1 MWFRAALLTLV
12 FAAAASSA
20 NAQQQQAQRAQAVY
34 TANCAVC
41 HSPSAGAPVG
51 DLTRRASPTF
61 EAFEHAVRAG
71 ESPSGE
77 MPAFDESMVSDA
89 DLRALHAYINS
100 VRARR

>member
-1 MWFRAALLTLV
+1 MKFRVALLTFA

-20 NAQQQQAQRAQAVY
+20 GAQHQQVQRAQAAY
-34 TANCAVC
+34 AANCAVC
-41 HSPSAGAPVG
+41 HSPSASAPVG
-51 DLTRRASPTF
+51 DLTRRAPPTF

-77 MPAFDESMVSDA
+77 MPAFDESMLSDA

-100 VRARR
+100 VRAQR

>member
-1 MWFRAALLTLV
+1 MLLRAALLTLG
-12 FAAAASSA
+12 FAAAASGA
-20 NAQQQQAQRAQAVY
+20 GAQQQQVQRAQAVY

-41 HSPSAGAPVG
+41 HSPSADAPVG
-51 DLTRRASPTF
+51 DLTRRAPPTF
-61 EAFEHAVRAG
+61 EAIEHAVRGG

-89 DLRALHAYINS
+89 ELRALHAYINS